1 MSSRISELP
10 VLARLAAFAALAG
23 LAVAGLESGGAA
35 ERGARAFPAPLDR
48 PLPPGLTSFSLASA
62 LGGEARPASDVA
74 YIDCLQYMGG
84 PNDSDGFFKET
95 LPLYRE
101 VQWLDPSFKHAILE
115 GVSAL
120 GWLFRRP
127 AEAEELARSSMAS
140 DPKEARYPVYI
151 AALAY
156 QKHLDSAGV
165 LNVLEPEVL
174 RPDAPEM
181 LMRVVGN
188 LIIQRR
194 DWPRALAYWT
204 WLQSR
209 ANDQET
215 LDMAKHTLPLIRRHL
230 ASGPGAA
237 PPTRDT
243 D

>member
-1 MSSRISELP
+1 MSLRISELP
-10 VLARLAAFAALAG
+10 LPARLGLLAALAG
-23 LAVAGLESGGAA
+23 LAVASLEFGGAA
-35 ERGARAFPAPLDR
+35 LRASRTYPPPLDR
-48 PLPPGLTSFSLASA
+48 PLPPGLTSFSLTSA
-62 LGGEARPASDVA
+62 LGGEARPAADVA

-101 VQWLDPSFKHAILE
+101 VQWLDPGFKHAVLE

-127 AEAEELARSSMAS
+127 AEAEVLARTALAS
-140 DPKEARYPVYI
+140 DHREERYGVYI

-156 QKHLDSAGV
+156 QKHLDSAGA
-165 LNVLEPEVL
+165 LKVLEPEVL

-188 LIIQRR
+188 LIILQR
-194 DWPRALAYWT
+194 DWPKALAYWT

-209 ANDQET
+209 AKDQET
-215 LDMAKHTLPLIRRHL
+215 LDMAAHTLPLIRRHL
-230 ASGPGAA
+230 ASGTPAA
-237 PPTRDT
+237 PPTSPT